1 MSEPSLEALHE
12 RLKEL
17 EERVSTLEAENEAL
31 RQTVQ
36 SQQEELTEYQETLDT
51 HTQQQD
57 AAADHRKHLQQRL
70 HALESEEPE
79 DTDTKATQTES
90 RSPLQQLV
98 GLPAKLTEKLTANQ
112 ERARFIAQD
121 ITEYATKVPAGFAI
135 DSSRIR
141 RILNAKEGRTPH
153 TQTVTRVM
161 EFLDRLGKDD
171 VRVIKRRGTKRVVFT
186 EGAVSE
192 LVETDPANSSTRGI
206 TDVVIGWT

>member
-1 MSEPSLEALHE
+1 MSEPALEALE
-12 RLKEL
+12 ARLNEL
-17 EERVSTLEAENEAL
+17 EERVSTLEEENEEL
-31 RQTVQ
+31 RQTVE
-36 SQQEELTEYQETLDT
+36 SQREELTEYREKLDT
-51 HTQQQD
+51 QTTKRD

-70 HALESEEPE
+70 HALESENKDTE
-79 DTDTKATQTES
+79 DTDQSIKT

-121 ITEYATKVPAGFAI
+121 IREYATKVPAGFAI
-135 DSSRIR
+135 DSACIR
-141 RILNAKEGRTPH
+141 RILNAREGQTPH

-171 VRVIKRRGTKRVVFT
+171 VRVIKRRGTKRVIFT

-192 LVETDPANSSTRGI
+192 LAETDSSPRGI
-206 TDVVIGWT
+206 TDVVMGWT